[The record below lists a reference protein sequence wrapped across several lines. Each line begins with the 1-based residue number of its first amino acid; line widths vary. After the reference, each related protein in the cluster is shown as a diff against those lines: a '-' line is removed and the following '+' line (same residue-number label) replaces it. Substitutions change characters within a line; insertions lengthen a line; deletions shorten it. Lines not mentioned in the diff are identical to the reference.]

1 MLQNHLKAIFVDIYM
16 TGNIVLFLVAVY
28 KLMYES
34 HSLAWAGTAIASG
47 AVTGLFGLYYAGRL
61 PRTSRHIPLLLV
73 LTLLGTVLAGIGFA
87 YGGWDSTS
95 GIPFVLALTLSLIGT
110 LAYLYWYSYLERAA
124 TSTLRV
130 GETLPTFT
138 LLDTGGNPVSIESLR
153 GKPVLMVFYRGNWC
167 PLCMAQ
173 VRELADQCHAFLLRG
188 ITVALVSPQPQ
199 SKSAALA
206 KRMDVPFQFLT
217 DPGGQAA
224 RKLGIEHQAG
234 LPLGLQVFGY
244 DTNTVFPTLIVI
256 DQNGKIVF
264 VDQTENYRVRP
275 ELDVVLGRVAALSG
289 ASRIREAFL

>member
-1 MLQNHLKAIFVDIYM
+1 MLKNHLKATFVDIYM
-16 TGNIVLFLVAVY
+16 TGNIALFLMAVY
-28 KLMYES
+28 KLIYES
-34 HSLAWAGTAIASG
+34 PSLAWAGTAIASG

-87 YGGWDSTS
+87 YGGWNSTS
-95 GIPFVLALTLSLIGT
+95 GIPFVLALILSLIGT

-124 TSTLRV
+124 TSALRV

-173 VRELADQCHAFLLRG
+173 VRELADQCHAFLQHG

-199 SKSAALA
+199 SKSSALA
-206 KRMDVPFQFLT
+206 KRMNVPFQFLT
-217 DPGGQAA
+217 DPDGQAA
-224 RKLGIEHQAG
+224 RKLGITHQAG
-234 LPLGLQVFGY
+234 LPLGLQIFGY

-275 ELDVVLGRVAALSG
+275 VLDDVLGRIVAISG
-289 ASRIREAFL
+289 A